1 MTIKRYFLSLF
12 LLVSVV
18 ASAVAGGIGTWK
30 NYLSYSNIQ
39 WVEQGGNKLYV
50 LASNSLYS
58 YNRND
63 QSIRTYDKINGLS
76 GMDIK
81 FIGWN
86 RTARR
91 LVIVYSDYNI
101 DLMDDKGN
109 VTNVPDYYLKTL
121 AVDKTV
127 NGIDMSGAYCYLST
141 GFGLVKLNVSKA
153 EITDSYNLAFP
164 VNYSYIE
171 GNYIYAAS
179 QNNGLYRALLTANL
193 LDRSNWTQ
201 VGNYV
206 ARSHTMD
213 ADLLAQAKRLSP
225 GGPKRNTFIWTDFR
239 NNRLY
244 TTGGYYDPIAD
255 NWENPGIVQVL
266 QGDDWDFFEDDFSAR
281 TGYAYLGT
289 KAVAVDPR
297 NSNHVFVGAR
307 TGLYEFLSGKMVAF
321 YNKDNSILQSAMDD
335 GRELGNDYVLVNG
348 LAYDREGNLWVLNNQ
363 TKKEN
368 LIRMSK
374 DGQMTSFS
382 KAELMKDGVGLSGLS
397 QMRLDSR
404 NLLWFC
410 NDHWIQPGLFSYDP
424 KNDKLNAYTRFI
436 NDDGSNVDITAV
448 HCWAEDLDNNI
459 WIGTTAGPLLLQ
471 RSQMNKQD
479 SYRFVQV
486 KVPRND
492 GTNLADYLLAGLEIT
507 AIAVDGGGRKW
518 FGTKGNGVYLI
529 SADNMMQL
537 QHFITTNSNLL
548 SNNIQS
554 VSINHATG
562 EVFFATDKG
571 LCSYMSDA
579 TKAVDSPDDNSTYA
593 YPNPVKPGYTGPV
606 TIVGLSLNVD
616 VKIVTTNGVLVAEG
630 TSNGGTFV
638 WDGKDKNGK
647 RVASGVYMVQSADEN
662 GDNGTV
668 CKVAVVN

>member
-1 MTIKRYFLSLF
+1 MTIKRNFLSLF

-18 ASAVAGGIGTWK
+18 TSAVAGGIGTWK

-86 RTARR
+86 RTAKR

-101 DLMDDKGN
+101 DLLDDRGN

-179 QNNGLYRALLTANL
+179 ESKGLYRALLTANL
-193 LDRSNWTQ
+193 LDRSNWMQ

-225 GGPKRNTFIWTDFR
+225 GGPKRNTFIWTDFW

-507 AIAVDGGGRKW
+507 AMAVDGGGRKW

-537 QHFITTNSNLL
+537 KHFITTNSTLL

-554 VSINHATG
+554 ISINHATG

-606 TIVGLSLNVD
+606 TIVGLSLNAD

>member
-86 RTARR
+86 QTAKR

-101 DLMDDKGN
+101 DLLDDRGN

-206 ARSHTMD
+206 ARSYTMD

-507 AIAVDGGGRKW
+507 AMAVDGGGRKW

-554 VSINHATG
+554 ISINHATG

-579 TKAVDSPDDNSTYA
+579 TKAVDSPDDNSIYA

-606 TIVGLSLNVD
+606 TIVGLSLNAD

-647 RVASGVYMVQSADEN
+647 CVASGVYMVQSADEN

>member
-86 RTARR
+86 RTAKR

-101 DLMDDKGN
+101 DLLDDRGN

-179 QNNGLYRALLTANL
+179 ENNGLYRALLTANL

-225 GGPKRNTFIWTDFR
+225 GGPKRNTFIWTDFW

-507 AIAVDGGGRKW
+507 AMAVDGGGRKW

-537 QHFITTNSNLL
+537 KHFITTNSNLL

-554 VSINHATG
+554 ISINHATG

-593 YPNPVKPGYTGPV
+593 YPNPVKPGYTGPI

>member
-86 RTARR
+86 QTAKR

-101 DLMDDKGN
+101 DLLDDRGN

-171 GNYIYAAS
+171 SNYIYAAS
-179 QNNGLYRALLTANL
+179 ENNGLYRALLTANL

-507 AIAVDGGGRKW
+507 AMAVDGGGRKW

-537 QHFITTNSNLL
+537 KHFITTNSNLL

-554 VSINHATG
+554 ISINHATG

-606 TIVGLSLNVD
+606 TIVGLSLNAD

>member
-86 RTARR
+86 RTAKR

-101 DLMDDKGN
+101 DLLDDRGN

-179 QNNGLYRALLTANL
+179 ENNGLYRALLTANL

-225 GGPKRNTFIWTDFR
+225 GGPKRNTFIWTDFW

-507 AIAVDGGGRKW
+507 AMAVDGGGRKW

-537 QHFITTNSNLL
+537 KHFITTNSTLL

-554 VSINHATG
+554 ISINHATG

-579 TKAVDSPDDNSTYA
+579 TKAVDSPDDNRTYA
-593 YPNPVKPGYTGPV
+593 YPNPVKPGYTGPI

>member
-18 ASAVAGGIGTWK
+18 ASAVGGGIGTWK

-86 RTARR
+86 RTAKR

-101 DLMDDKGN
+101 DLLDDRGN

-281 TGYAYLGT
+281 TGYEYKGT
-289 KAVAVDPR
+289 KAVAVDPG

-507 AIAVDGGGRKW
+507 AMAVDGGGRKW

-537 QHFITTNSNLL
+537 KHFITTNSNLL

-554 VSINHATG
+554 ISINHATG

-593 YPNPVKPGYTGPV
+593 YPNPVKPGYTGPI
-606 TIVGLSLNVD
+606 TIVGLSLNAD

>member
-18 ASAVAGGIGTWK
+18 ASAIGGGIGTWK

-86 RTARR
+86 RTAKR

-101 DLMDDKGN
+101 DLLDDRGN

-179 QNNGLYRALLTANL
+179 ENNGLYRALLTANL

-507 AIAVDGGGRKW
+507 AMAVDGGGRKW

-537 QHFITTNSNLL
+537 QHFITTNSTLL

-554 VSINHATG
+554 ISINHATG

-593 YPNPVKPGYTGPV
+593 YPNPVKPGYTGPI

>member
-18 ASAVAGGIGTWK
+18 ASAIGGGIGTWK

-86 RTARR
+86 RTAKR

-101 DLMDDKGN
+101 DLLDDRGN

-225 GGPKRNTFIWTDFR
+225 GGPKRNIFIWTDFR

-507 AIAVDGGGRKW
+507 AMAVDGGGRKW

-537 QHFITTNSNLL
+537 KHFITTNSNLL

-554 VSINHATG
+554 ISINHATG

-593 YPNPVKPGYTGPV
+593 YPNPVKPGYTGPI

>member
-101 DLMDDKGN
+101 DLLDDRGN

-537 QHFITTNSNLL
+537 KHFITTNSTLL

-554 VSINHATG
+554 ISINHATG

>member
-179 QNNGLYRALLTANL
+179 ENNGLYRALLTANL

-507 AIAVDGGGRKW
+507 AMAVDGGGRKW

-537 QHFITTNSNLL
+537 KHFITTNSNLL

-554 VSINHATG
+554 ISINHATG

-593 YPNPVKPGYTGPV
+593 YPNPVKPGYTGPI

>member
-606 TIVGLSLNVD
+606 TIVGLSLNAD

>member
-86 RTARR
+86 RTAKR

-101 DLMDDKGN
+101 DLLDDRGN

-507 AIAVDGGGRKW
+507 AMAVDGGGRKW

-537 QHFITTNSNLL
+537 KHFITTNSTLL

-554 VSINHATG
+554 ISINHATG

-593 YPNPVKPGYTGPV
+593 YPNPVKPGYTGPI

>member
-1 MTIKRYFLSLF
+1 MTIKRYFLALV
-12 LLVSVV
+12 LLISVV
-18 ASAVAGGIGTWK
+18 TSGVAGGIGTWK

-76 GMDIK
+76 DMDIK

-86 RTARR
+86 QAARR
-91 LVIVYSDYNI
+91 LVIVYSDNNI
-101 DLMDDKGN
+101 DLLDDKGN
-109 VTNVPDYYLKTL
+109 VRNVPDYYLKALT
-121 AVDKTV
+121 VNKTV
-127 NGIDMSGAYCYLST
+127 NGIDMSGAFCYLST
-141 GFGLVKLNVSKA
+141 GFGIVKLNVAKA
-153 EITDSYNLAFP
+153 EISDSYNLAFP
-164 VNYSYIE
+164 VNYCYIE

-179 QNNGLYRALLTANL
+179 ESNGLYRAALSANL
-193 LDRSNWTQ
+193 LDRSNWTSA
-201 VGNYV
+201 GSYV
-206 ARSHTMD
+206 VRSRTMD
-213 ADLLAQAKRLSP
+213 ADLLAQVKALSP
-225 GGPKRNTFIWTDFR
+225 GGPKSNTFIWTYFR

-244 TTGGYYDPIAD
+244 STGGNFNPDAN
-255 NWENPGIVQVL
+255 NWENPGVVQVL
-266 QGDDWDFFEDDFSAR
+266 QGDDWEFFEDNFSSR
-281 TGYAYLGT
+281 TGYSYIGT
-289 KAVAVDPR
+289 KAVAIDPR
-297 NSNHVFVGAR
+297 NSNHVYVGAR

-321 YNKDNSILQSAMDD
+321 YNKDNSILQGAMDK
-335 GRELGNDYVLVNG
+335 GRELDNNYVLVNG
-348 LAYDREGNLWVLNNQ
+348 LAYDRDNNLWILNCQ
-363 TKKEN
+363 TRKEN
-368 LIRMSK
+368 LIRVSK

-382 KAELMKDGVGLSGLS
+382 KPELMKDGVGLSNLS

-410 NDHWIQPGLFSYDP
+410 NDHWTLPGLFSYDP
-424 KNDKLNAYTRFI
+424 KNDKLNAYTRFV
-436 NDDGSNVDITAV
+436 NDDGTKIDLTAV

-459 WIGTTAGPLLLQ
+459 WVGTSAGPLLLQ
-471 RSQMNKQD
+471 RAQMNNPD
-479 SYRFVQV
+479 NYRFIQV

-492 GTNLADYLLAGLEIT
+492 GTNLADYLLADLEIT

-518 FGTKGNGVYLI
+518 FGTKGSGVFLI
-529 SADNMMQL
+529 SADNMTQL
-537 QHFITTNSNLL
+537 QHFVTTNSNLL
-548 SNNIQS
+548 SNNVQS
-554 VSINHATG
+554 ISINDATG

-579 TKAVDSPDDNSTYA
+579 TKAVEVPDEESTYA
-593 YPNPVKPGYTGPV
+593 YPNPVKPGYTGPI

-616 VKIVTTNGVLVAEG
+616 VKIVTTNGVLVAQG

-647 RVASGVYMVQSADEN
+647 RVASGVYMVQTADEN

>member
-18 ASAVAGGIGTWK
+18 ASAIGGGIGTWK

-86 RTARR
+86 RTAKR

-101 DLMDDKGN
+101 DLLDDRGN

-507 AIAVDGGGRKW
+507 AMAVDGGGRKW

-537 QHFITTNSNLL
+537 KHFITTNSTLL
-548 SNNIQS
+548 SNNIQYI
-554 VSINHATG
+554 SINHATG

-593 YPNPVKPGYTGPV
+593 YPNPVKPGYTGPI

>member
-86 RTARR
+86 RTAKR

-101 DLMDDKGN
+101 DLLDDRGN

-153 EITDSYNLAFP
+153 EITDSYNLTFP

-507 AIAVDGGGRKW
+507 AMAVDGGGRKW

-537 QHFITTNSNLL
+537 KHFITTNSTLL

-554 VSINHATG
+554 ISINHATG

-593 YPNPVKPGYTGPV
+593 YPNPVKPGYTGPI
-606 TIVGLSLNVD
+606 TIVGLSLNAD

>member
-86 RTARR
+86 RTAKR

-101 DLMDDKGN
+101 DLLDDRGN

-507 AIAVDGGGRKW
+507 AMAVDGGGRKW

-554 VSINHATG
+554 ISINHATG

-606 TIVGLSLNVD
+606 TIVGLSLNAD

>member
-18 ASAVAGGIGTWK
+18 ASAVGGGIGTWK

-86 RTARR
+86 RTAKR

-101 DLMDDKGN
+101 DLLDDRGN

-213 ADLLAQAKRLSP
+213 ADLLAQAKRFSP

-507 AIAVDGGGRKW
+507 AMAVDGGGRKW

-537 QHFITTNSNLL
+537 KHFITTNSNLL

-554 VSINHATG
+554 ISINHATG
-562 EVFFATDKG
+562 KVFFATDKG

-593 YPNPVKPGYTGPV
+593 YPNPVKPGYTGPI

>member
-86 RTARR
+86 RTAKR

-101 DLMDDKGN
+101 DLLDDRGN

-507 AIAVDGGGRKW
+507 AMAVDGGGRKW

-537 QHFITTNSNLL
+537 KHFITTNSNLL

-554 VSINHATG
+554 ISINHATG

-593 YPNPVKPGYTGPV
+593 YPNPVKPGYTGPI

>member
-86 RTARR
+86 QTAKR

-101 DLMDDKGN
+101 DLLDDRGN

-171 GNYIYAAS
+171 GDYIYAAS

-266 QGDDWDFFEDDFSAR
+266 QGDDWDFFEDDFSIR

-459 WIGTTAGPLLLQ
+459 WIGTTAGPLLFQ

-507 AIAVDGGGRKW
+507 AMAVDGGGRKW

-537 QHFITTNSNLL
+537 QHFITTNSTLL

-554 VSINHATG
+554 ISINHATG

>member
-1 MTIKRYFLSLF
+1 MIIKRYFLSLF

-86 RTARR
+86 RTAKR

-101 DLMDDKGN
+101 DLLDDRGN

-179 QNNGLYRALLTANL
+179 ENNGLYRALLTANL

-225 GGPKRNTFIWTDFR
+225 GGPKRNTIIWTDFR

-507 AIAVDGGGRKW
+507 AMAVDGGGRKW

-537 QHFITTNSNLL
+537 KHFITTNSTLL

-554 VSINHATG
+554 ISINHATG

-593 YPNPVKPGYTGPV
+593 YPNPVKPGYTGPI

>member
-1 MTIKRYFLSLF
+1 MTIKRNFLSLF

-101 DLMDDKGN
+101 DLLDDRGN

-179 QNNGLYRALLTANL
+179 ENNGLYRALLTANL

-225 GGPKRNTFIWTDFR
+225 GGPKRNTFIWTDFW

-348 LAYDREGNLWVLNNQ
+348 LAYDREGILWVLNNQ

-507 AIAVDGGGRKW
+507 AMAVDGGGRKW

-554 VSINHATG
+554 ISINHATG

-593 YPNPVKPGYTGPV
+593 YPNPVKPGYTGPI
-606 TIVGLSLNVD
+606 TIVGLSLNAD

>member
-18 ASAVAGGIGTWK
+18 ASAVGGGIGTWK

-86 RTARR
+86 QSAKR

-101 DLMDDKGN
+101 DLLDDRGN

-507 AIAVDGGGRKW
+507 AMAVDGGGRKW

-606 TIVGLSLNVD
+606 TIVGLSLNAD

>member
-1 MTIKRYFLSLF
+1 MTIKRNFLSLF

-86 RTARR
+86 QTAKR

-101 DLMDDKGN
+101 DLLDDRGN

-127 NGIDMSGAYCYLST
+127 NSIDMSGAYCYLST

-486 KVPRND
+486 KIPRND

-507 AIAVDGGGRKW
+507 AMAVDGGGRKW

-554 VSINHATG
+554 ISINHATG

-593 YPNPVKPGYTGPV
+593 YPNPVKPGYTGPI

>member
-86 RTARR
+86 RTAKR

-101 DLMDDKGN
+101 DLLDDRGN

-179 QNNGLYRALLTANL
+179 QNSGLYRALLTANL

-213 ADLLAQAKRLSP
+213 TDLLAQAKRLSP

-266 QGDDWDFFEDDFSAR
+266 QGDDWDFFEDDFPAR

-424 KNDKLNAYTRFI
+424 KNDKLTAYTRFI

-537 QHFITTNSNLL
+537 QHFITTNSTLL

-606 TIVGLSLNVD
+606 TIVGLSLNAD

>member
-86 RTARR
+86 RTAKR

-101 DLMDDKGN
+101 DLLDDRGN

-141 GFGLVKLNVSKA
+141 GFGIVKLNVSKA

-507 AIAVDGGGRKW
+507 AMAVDGGGRKW

-537 QHFITTNSNLL
+537 QHFITTNSTLL

-554 VSINHATG
+554 ISINHATG

-579 TKAVDSPDDNSTYA
+579 TKAADSPDDNSTYA
-593 YPNPVKPGYTGPV
+593 YPNPVKPGYTGPI
-606 TIVGLSLNVD
+606 TIVGLSLNAD

-638 WDGKDKNGK
+638 WNGKDKNGK

>member
-1 MTIKRYFLSLF
+1 MTIKRYFLALV
-12 LLVSVV
+12 LLISVV
-18 ASAVAGGIGTWK
+18 TSGVAGGIGTWK

-76 GMDIK
+76 DMDIK

-86 RTARR
+86 QAARR
-91 LVIVYSDYNI
+91 LVIVYSDNNI
-101 DLMDDKGN
+101 DLLDDKGN
-109 VTNVPDYYLKTL
+109 VRNVPDYYLKALT
-121 AVDKTV
+121 VNKTV
-127 NGIDMSGAYCYLST
+127 NGIDMSGAFCYLST
-141 GFGLVKLNVSKA
+141 GFGIVKLNVAKA
-153 EITDSYNLAFP
+153 EISDSYNLAFP
-164 VNYSYIE
+164 VNYCYIE

-179 QNNGLYRALLTANL
+179 ESNGLYRAALSANL
-193 LDRSNWTQ
+193 LDRSNWTSA
-201 VGNYV
+201 GSYV
-206 ARSHTMD
+206 VRSRTMD
-213 ADLLAQAKRLSP
+213 ADLLAQVKALSP
-225 GGPKRNTFIWTDFR
+225 GGPKSNTFIWTYFR

-244 TTGGYYDPIAD
+244 STGGNFNPDAN
-255 NWENPGIVQVL
+255 NWENPGVVQVL
-266 QGDDWDFFEDDFSAR
+266 QGDDWEFFEDNFSSR
-281 TGYAYLGT
+281 TGYSYIGT
-289 KAVAVDPR
+289 KAVAIDPR
-297 NSNHVFVGAR
+297 NSNHVYVGAR

-321 YNKDNSILQSAMDD
+321 YNKDNSILQGAMDK
-335 GRELGNDYVLVNG
+335 GRELDNHYVLVNG
-348 LAYDREGNLWVLNNQ
+348 LAYDRDNNLWILNCQ
-363 TKKEN
+363 TRKEN
-368 LIRMSK
+368 LIRVSK

-382 KAELMKDGVGLSGLS
+382 KPELMKDGVGLSNLS

-410 NDHWIQPGLFSYDP
+410 NDHWTLPGLFSYDP
-424 KNDKLNAYTRFI
+424 KNDKLNAYTRFV
-436 NDDGSNVDITAV
+436 NDDGTKIDLTAV

-459 WIGTTAGPLLLQ
+459 WVGTSAGPLLLQ
-471 RSQMNKQD
+471 RAQMNNPD
-479 SYRFVQV
+479 NYRFIQV

-492 GTNLADYLLAGLEIT
+492 GTNLADYLLADLEIT

-518 FGTKGNGVYLI
+518 FGTKGSGVFLI
-529 SADNMMQL
+529 SADNMTQL
-537 QHFITTNSNLL
+537 QHFVTTNSNLL
-548 SNNIQS
+548 SNNVQS
-554 VSINHATG
+554 ISINDATG

-579 TKAVDSPDDNSTYA
+579 TKAVEVPDEESTYA
-593 YPNPVKPGYTGPV
+593 YPNPVKPGYTGPI

-616 VKIVTTNGVLVAEG
+616 VKIVTTNGVLVAQG

-647 RVASGVYMVQSADEN
+647 RVASGVYMVQTADEN

-668 CKVAVVN
+668 CKVAVIN

>member
-86 RTARR
+86 QSAKR

-101 DLMDDKGN
+101 DLLDDRGN

-307 TGLYEFLSGKMVAF
+307 TGLYEFLSDKMVAF

-459 WIGTTAGPLLLQ
+459 WIGTTAGPLLFQ

-507 AIAVDGGGRKW
+507 AMAVDGGGRKW

-537 QHFITTNSNLL
+537 QHFITTNSTLL

-554 VSINHATG
+554 ISINHATG

-593 YPNPVKPGYTGPV
+593 YPNPVKPGYTGPI